1 MDSLSAE
8 KVSAKDGQ
16 IRVQRIS
23 YTDLPPVE
31 RVRFTVLVDDSI
43 GPEGRK
49 LVAKHG
55 LSFHV
60 EITTAAEKTRI
71 IMDAGPP
78 KDIAVRNAD
87 TVGIDLRQ
95 VDAIVI
101 SHGHYDHTGGLEEFL
116 RLTAKQVPVIIHP
129 EAFSPKF
136 ALSPKLRFIGMERSV
151 QTSIT
156 SRGVPVVARNSVRIS
171 RGVMTSGEVTR
182 LTEREKSEGFWKV
195 TGERFMED
203 QVTDEQ
209 ALLINLRDRGLIIVT
224 GCAHPGIINIVNHAR
239 KVSKVSKVC
248 AIIGG
253 FHLTGSSHDR
263 LEATTKEL
271 SGLNPELVCPCHCT
285 GSSAIGRLSELLGP
299 RCKPVRTGDSIEL

>member
-1 MDSLSAE
+1 MDSRRAE
-8 KVSAKDGQ
+8 VRLTEDRRVRVHRVSC
-16 IRVQRIS
+16 I
-23 YTDLPPVE
+23 DLPPVE

-43 GPEGRK
+43 SPEK
-49 LVAKHG
+49 DNLVAKHG
-55 LSFHV
+55 LSV
-60 EITTAAEKTRI
+60 YLEISTAADKTRV

-78 KDIAVRNAD
+78 QDIAVRNANAM
-87 TVGIDLRQ
+87 GIDLRQ

-136 ALSPKLRFIGMERSV
+136 ALSPNLRFIGMERSV

-156 SRGVPVVARNSVRIS
+156 SRGVPVVARNPVRIS

-182 LTEREKSEGFWKV
+182 LTEYEKSEGFWKV
-195 TGERFMED
+195 TDEHFMED

-209 ALLINLRDRGLIIVT
+209 ALLINLRDKGLIIVT
-224 GCAHPGIINIVNHAR
+224 GCAHPGIINTVNHAR
-239 KVSKVSKVC
+239 NVSKVSKVC

-253 FHLTGSSHDR
+253 FHLIGSGHDR
-263 LEATTKEL
+263 LEATTREL

-285 GSSAIGRLSELLGP
+285 GSSAISRLSETLGP
-299 RCKPVRTGDSIEL
+299 RCKPVRTGDTIDL